1 MALSF
6 GLSSA
11 LRALV
16 CNAKGG
22 GDEKLT
28 QRFIA
33 QGRSFGFIVT
43 VFSMIL
49 GWLIR
54 PNLIGL
60 VSKPGS
66 YRDAALGYFQWLIF
80 ALPGFWIAYG
90 ANGVLQAHGDSRSM
104 QRALLAAFIAN
115 IGLNS
120 LFMFGLL
127 SIWTGIGFNG
137 IAAATVVSQTGVMVY
152 IVFRIFQI
160 KIMQSIQ
167 LPAFIPRKD
176 RIIQILLL
184 LLPASSALTIMFVST
199 FVIQFAVKAF
209 GGSAVAAYCVA
220 LRIEQILLLPV
231 LGMTGALLPISGQN
245 FGALKFDRIRSAL
258 KYCLSVG
265 FIMTAVATPL
275 LLFGGQFAIS
285 IFSSDAEVI
294 EAGSSYLRVDALL
307 FPFYMMLFAI
317 NSL

>member
-33 QGRSFGFIVT
+33 QGRSFCFIVT

-49 GWLIR
+49 GWFIR

-152 IVFRIFQI
+152 IVFRIFQL

-167 LPAFIPRKD
+167 LPAFIPKKD
-176 RIIQILLL
+176 
-184 LLPASSALTIMFVST
+184 
-199 FVIQFAVKAF
+199 
-209 GGSAVAAYCVA
+209 
-220 LRIEQILLLPV
+220 
-231 LGMTGALLPISGQN
+231 
-245 FGALKFDRIRSAL
+245 
-258 KYCLSVG
+258 
-265 FIMTAVATPL
+265 
-275 LLFGGQFAIS
+275 
-285 IFSSDAEVI
+285 
-294 EAGSSYLRVDALL
+294 
-307 FPFYMMLFAI
+307 
-317 NSL
+317 